1 MFTYGILTDISSCVI
16 NVQGILLAFVGQVI
30 TVRGIGA
37 CYGIVVHLSRDKTMN
52 LCTSALLLTSTSE
65 IRIYEGSKVIGLP
78 NLSSIIIG
86 DFAVGSLLDP
96 IGKVILN
103 TARLDAKY
111 SWVIESPAVGIIDRQ
126 TVFEPLQTG
135 VLCID
140 SMIPIGRGQR
150 ELILGDRYTGKTS
163 IGIDTILN
171 QRYEKIL
178 CLYSAIGSEGK
189 LDT

>member
-1 MFTYGILTDISSCVI
+1 MTRQS
-16 NVQGILLAFVGQVI
+16 
-30 TVRGIGA
+30 
-37 CYGIVVHLSRDKTMN
+37 N

-65 IRIYEGSKVIGLP
+65 IRINEGSKVIGLP

-178 CLYSAIGSEGK
+178 CLYSAIAQKASSILE
-189 LDT
+189 LYLALLSRNAASYLT